1 MKNDPKIFRFFSF
14 KLTKKE
20 SDTMATAYNMMEMMI
35 CLASRYLEDGKT
47 VAVGTGAPCAAAML
61 AQKTISPN
69 LIILFEAG
77 GVAPMLP
84 QMPISVG
91 DSRTFFR
98 AVMAAGMGEMMTTC
112 CRGLVDYAFLGGAQI
127 DQYGNI
133 NSTVVGDYYKPQVRF
148 PGSGGANDFA
158 SFCWRTMIMTVHSKA
173 RFVQKPDF
181 ITSPGYLTGAG
192 AREAAGLPAGSGP
205 YKIIT
210 DLAVM
215 GFDEA
220 SKAMQ
225 VESLHPGVELDR
237 VRSETSFELMVPSH
251 IERTQ
256 PPSLQELKILR
267 EEVDPL
273 KLVIGRV

>member
-1 MKNDPKIFRFFSF
+1 
-14 KLTKKE
+14 
-20 SDTMATAYNMMEMMI
+20 MASEYNTMEMMI
-35 CLASRYLEDGKT
+35 CVASRYLEDGKT

-61 AQKTISPN
+61 AQKTHAPN

-98 AVMAAGMGEMMTTC
+98 AVMAAGMTEMMTTC
-112 CRGLVDYAFLGGAQI
+112 CRGQVDYAFLGGAQI
-127 DQYGNI
+127 DKYGNI
-133 NSTVVGDYYKPQVRF
+133 NSTVVGNYYQPKVRF

-173 RFVQKPDF
+173 RFVEKCEF
-181 ITSPGYLTGAG
+181 VTSPGFLTGAG
-192 AREAAGLPAGSGP
+192 AREAAGLPEGGP
-205 YKIIT
+205 FKIVT

-215 GFDEA
+215 GFDEETR
-220 SKAMQ
+220 AMMI
-225 VESLHPGVELDR
+225 ESLQPGVGVDK
-237 VRSETSFELMVPSH
+237 VKAETGFELVVPRQIGHS
-251 IERTQ
+251 E
-256 PPSLQELKILR
+256 PPTANELRILR

-273 KLVIGRV
+273 RLVIGRA

>member
-1 MKNDPKIFRFFSF
+1 MGD
-14 KLTKKE
+14 
-20 SDTMATAYNMMEMMI
+20 YNMMEMMI

-61 AQKTISPN
+61 AQKTNSPN

-77 GVAPMLP
+77 GVAPQLP

-98 AVMAAGMGEMMTTC
+98 AVMAAGMTEMMTTC

-127 DQYGNI
+127 DRYGNI
-133 NSTVVGDYYKPQVRF
+133 NSTVVGDYYKPKVRF

-158 SFCWRTMIMTVHSKA
+158 SFCWRTMIMTVHSKS
-173 RFVQKPDF
+173 RFVEKCDF

-192 AREAAGLPAGSGP
+192 AREAAGLPTGGP

-220 SKAMQ
+220 TCAMR
-225 VESLHPGVELDR
+225 VESLHPGVEIEK
-237 VRSETSFELMVPSH
+237 VRAETGFELLVPGKVG
-251 IERTQ
+251 RTL
-256 PPSLQELKILR
+256 PPTETELRLLR
-267 EEVDPL
+267 EEVDPN
-273 KLVIGRV
+273 KLVIGRA